1 MRVPFYIALKKG
13 DNSAKG
19 GKAQTI
25 FQVVPRSSLRKNQIP
40 LLLPRPSGRRKIS
53 MIMAFAACEENTKKP
68 ASSAAGDVF
77 FKDRLGPLVHL
88 LGICWLSYL
97 QLL

>member
-1 MRVPFYIALKKG
+1 
-13 DNSAKG
+13 
-19 GKAQTI
+19 
-25 FQVVPRSSLRKNQIP
+25 
-40 LLLPRPSGRRKIS
+40 

-88 LGICWLSYL
+88 LGIRWLSYL